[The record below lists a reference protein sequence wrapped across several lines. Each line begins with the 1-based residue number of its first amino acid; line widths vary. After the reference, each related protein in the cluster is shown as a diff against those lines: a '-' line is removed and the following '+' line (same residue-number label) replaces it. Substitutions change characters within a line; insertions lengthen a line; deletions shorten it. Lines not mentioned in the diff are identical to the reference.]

1 VLAVAF
7 SKEMLGTGLEQ
18 GCQMVCFQTKIS
30 NLGQFWAV
38 LQWMKS
44 VNFTAIPSILLP
56 FSIFYGHFAYFVV
69 ILHILWSFWYIFP
82 FWYVVPNK
90 IWQPWSRI
98 GSIGFKN

>member
-1 VLAVAF
+1 
-7 SKEMLGTGLEQ
+7 
-18 GCQMVCFQTKIS
+18 
-30 NLGQFWAV
+30 LGQFWAV

-98 GSIGFKN
+98 GSIGFKNWIGRRGGSRTPLFTVSLVDVCNW